1 MSNLDYQ
8 HFSSMILT
16 TLFTV
21 RFQQYCRQPGGR
33 PVISR
38 GEAAQE
44 VRLGFG
50 LKEEAVRALADN
62 RSNPQF
68 PGLGV
73 APCSRG

>member
-1 MSNLDYQ
+1 MISYTYQ
-8 HFSSMILT
+8 AKFCRT
-16 TLFTV
+16 T
-21 RFQQYCRQPGGR
+21 PG
-33 PVISR
+33 
-38 GEAAQE
+38 
-44 VRLGFG
+44 LGFG

>member
-1 MSNLDYQ
+1 M
-8 HFSSMILT
+8 T
-16 TLFTV
+16 TNTIV
-21 RFQQYCRQPGGR
+21 RFQQYCRHGGR

-68 PGLGV
+68 PGLCV

>member
-1 MSNLDYQ
+1 MNV
-8 HFSSMILT
+8 MT
-16 TLFTV
+16 TNTFV